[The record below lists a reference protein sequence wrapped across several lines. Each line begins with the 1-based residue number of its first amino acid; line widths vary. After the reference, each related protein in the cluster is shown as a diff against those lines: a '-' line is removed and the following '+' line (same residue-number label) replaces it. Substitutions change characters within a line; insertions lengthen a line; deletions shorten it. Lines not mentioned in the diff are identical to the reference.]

1 MAPDSRFLLVTQNP
15 DVRADVTGALRTRS
29 RQIVD
34 VRDGDHLSALL
45 DRGAQL
51 VLVDLRLPE
60 RTISDLAQT
69 LALKREI
76 PIIVLADDDA
86 SAWDKASRGSP
97 LERVLVG
104 PFDAQRLSQ
113 VADDLVDRSRFLH
126 ERLVGQSEAI
136 QQLREQILLVAPT
149 PVTVL
154 ITGESGSG
162 KDVVA
167 QALHH
172 YSDRAEG
179 SFKAINCAAIPE
191 NLLENELFGHERGA
205 FTDARSQFRGIF
217 EQADGGT
224 VFLDEIG
231 EMALSAQVRLLR
243 VLEERKVTRV
253 GGDTAIPVDVRVLAA
268 SNRNLLEAV
277 SAGEFRRDLYY
288 RLKVVELH
296 LSPLRERRDDIPL
309 LLEHYVQQ
317 MITANASA
325 QFSGLSKAG
334 LNLLHEYDWPGNV
347 RELRNL
353 VERLVFLGPK
363 GQVEPEDLVPHLE
376 GAPSTVRHLPVV
388 TSKTPDQS
396 ERELIY
402 FALLDLKRE
411 VADLRRVVE
420 EGQADST
427 DPSMT
432 PRPVFHVDTPA
443 DVGEARAI
451 DAEGVYAGDAAVVDD
466 AVPSLK
472 QMEREAIEKA
482 LSQVGQNRR
491 KAAQLLGIGVRTL
504 YRKLDEYGLK

>member
-1 MAPDSRFLLVTQNP
+1 MTPDSRFLLVTQNP

-45 DRGAQL
+45 DRGVQL

-231 EMALSAQVRLLR
+231 E
-243 VLEERKVTRV
+243 
-253 GGDTAIPVDVRVLAA
+253 
-268 SNRNLLEAV
+268 
-277 SAGEFRRDLYY
+277 
-288 RLKVVELH
+288 
-296 LSPLRERRDDIPL
+296 
-309 LLEHYVQQ
+309 
-317 MITANASA
+317 
-325 QFSGLSKAG
+325 
-334 LNLLHEYDWPGNV
+334 
-347 RELRNL
+347 
-353 VERLVFLGPK
+353 
-363 GQVEPEDLVPHLE
+363 
-376 GAPSTVRHLPVV
+376 
-388 TSKTPDQS
+388 
-396 ERELIY
+396 
-402 FALLDLKRE
+402 
-411 VADLRRVVE
+411 
-420 EGQADST
+420 
-427 DPSMT
+427 
-432 PRPVFHVDTPA
+432 
-443 DVGEARAI
+443 
-451 DAEGVYAGDAAVVDD
+451 
-466 AVPSLK
+466 
-472 QMEREAIEKA
+472 
-482 LSQVGQNRR
+482 
-491 KAAQLLGIGVRTL
+491 
-504 YRKLDEYGLK
+504 